1 MLTQPIGTKRET
13 PSRAYSFD
21 FSRAKPRAPQ
31 LPAWGSPAD
40 STGVRT
46 TDLEILLDTISI
58 HQTTVVSCQVIETK
72 GQEHFDSIQK
82 CNFLHQRHSSSR
94 KTNAYAYSFLNISH
108 RCMRLLP
115 MAGCASSFTV

>member
-46 TDLEILLDTISI
+46 TDLEILLDTPRYTKPQSSLAKSLKLKAKSISTRYKNAI
-58 HQTTVVSCQVIETK
+58 FS
-72 GQEHFDSIQK
+72 
-82 CNFLHQRHSSSR
+82 
-94 KTNAYAYSFLNISH
+94 TNDTAQ
-108 RCMRLLP
+108 
-115 MAGCASSFTV
+115 AGKPTLTHIAS